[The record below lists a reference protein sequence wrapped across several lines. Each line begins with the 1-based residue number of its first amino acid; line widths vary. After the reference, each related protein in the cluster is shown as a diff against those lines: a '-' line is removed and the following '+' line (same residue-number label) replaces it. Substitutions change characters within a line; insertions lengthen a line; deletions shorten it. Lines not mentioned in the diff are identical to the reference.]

1 MLRLNKLVLLSS
13 VVLVI
18 AGCGKKEVDEGP
30 TMDELM
36 AQQAEETTVMP
47 EDPNSAAIQKY
58 FSDVVYTYIPSNVNS
73 VVSPV
78 QSQTNVGDSGAIK
91 TEEVEPEVAQL
102 YEIAKYTYDPTLNV
116 QEGDILSNLMPEYYG
131 YDSTTL
137 LVEPSQSYNILATVN
152 GLYNVQQVEIDPN
165 ALKLKVVYNV
175 KNNQDWVIN
184 PVDSITVFN
193 DTKELA
199 PLFEM
204 LPLVEAKSETTLV
217 LEYDL
222 KSVEDYTKLR
232 VHVKVPTMDVV
243 NFPTSIDELNIYTYK
258 HGVKR
263 AKEGMELEA
272 AQYEAAQELQKADEL
287 YQDSGVVGNE

>member
-1 MLRLNKLVLLSS
+1 MLKLNKIVLLSS
-13 VVLVI
+13 IVLVI
-18 AGCGKKEVDEGP
+18 AGCGKQVDEGP

-36 AQQAEETTVMP
+36 AQQVEETTVLP
-47 EDPNSAAIQKY
+47 EDPYSAAIQKY
-58 FSDVVYTYIPSNVNS
+58 FSDVVYTYIPTNIDN

-78 QSQTNVGDSGAIK
+78 SNKDSLGVDGTIIPNI
-91 TEEVEPEVAQL
+91 VEPAVAQL
-102 YEIAKYTYDPTLNV
+102 YEIAKYTYDPNLNV
-116 QEGDILSNLMPEYYG
+116 KEGDVLSNLMPEYYG

-137 LVEPSQSYNILATVN
+137 LVEPDQSYSLFTTVD
-152 GLYNVQQVEIDPN
+152 GAYTIKQVEIDTD
-165 ALKLKVVYNV
+165 ALKLRVVYNV

-184 PVDSITVFN
+184 PVDNITVFN

-204 LPLVEAKSETTLV
+204 LPLVEAKSETTMV

-232 VHVKVPTMDVV
+232 VHLKFPTSDVV

-263 AKEGMELEA
+263 AKAGMELEA

-287 YQDSGVVGNE
+287 YQDSEVVGNE